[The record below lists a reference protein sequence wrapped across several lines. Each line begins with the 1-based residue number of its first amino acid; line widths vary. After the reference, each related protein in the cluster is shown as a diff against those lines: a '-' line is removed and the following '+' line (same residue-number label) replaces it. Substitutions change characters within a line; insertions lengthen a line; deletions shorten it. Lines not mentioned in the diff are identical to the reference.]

1 MGSLFRVSFT
11 TGINKSHQQPYYFT
25 LFKIQN
31 LGTEHLIGLAQVTP
45 ISGKLRGGGGIW
57 IDRLMRNTIDGK
69 AVLLQWKNQMLLV
82 EAMRINVQQAE
93 YLSQAKSQK
102 IRKRLGTLGEIYD
115 FSIKWPRVQT

>member
-1 MGSLFRVSFT
+1 MSLL
-11 TGINKSHQQPYYFT
+11 HQ
-25 LFKIQN
+25 
-31 LGTEHLIGLAQVTP
+31 E
-45 ISGKLRGGGGIW
+45 SWEGGIW

-82 EAMRINVQQAE
+82 EAMRIKVQQAE

-102 IRKRLGTLGEIYD
+102 IRKRLGILGEIYD